1 MFKTTSA
8 ALLALVV
15 AVAPAVATSQSKTL
29 QQVDPSAQASYGD
42 YRLNAGFPDDPY
54 IIYVTAGGNV
64 DASNVADGCN
74 GMVAYAPDAQLT
86 YRAGSFPLI
95 IRTDADR
102 DTTLLINGPDGRW
115 YCDDDSGGNLNA
127 ELRWSS
133 PPSGVYDI
141 WVGTFGG
148 GTTPAEL
155 HVSELDAGSG
165 SGGSSGGYPDAS
177 LPATYGSTTLR
188 GGFTPDPHRVRLTAG
203 GSLEASQLGSG
214 CVGRIAGAPD
224 YELNY
229 RATSFDLTI
238 GVNSS
243 TDTTLVING
252 PDGRWYCDDDGAD
265 AAFNPLVRF
274 NDAQSGTY
282 DIWVGTYGDDTA
294 SAELYISELGED

>member
-8 ALLALVV
+8 ALLVLAL
-15 AVAPAVATSQSKTL
+15 AAAPAVATSQSKTL
-29 QQVDPSAQASYGD
+29 QQIDPSARASYGD

-54 IIYVTAGGNV
+54 IIYVTAGGDV

-74 GMVAYAPDAQLT
+74 GMVARAPDAQLT
-86 YRAGSFPLI
+86 YRAGSFPLR

-102 DTTLLINGPDGRW
+102 DTTLLINGPDGSW

-127 ELRWSS
+127 ELRWGS

-155 HVSELDAGSG
+155 HISELD
-165 SGGSSGGYPDAS
+165 GGPGPNNGYPDAS
-177 LPATYGSTTLR
+177 LPATYGSTSLR

-224 YELNY
+224 YELSY

-243 TDTTLVING
+243 TDTTLVVNG

-265 AAFNPLVRF
+265 AAFNPLIRF